1 MGIAKKLYYKAIQ
14 LIPTTLLQRIAKL
27 NVLLPYHHLVSD
39 EKLAHI
45 HHLYPYKN
53 KSHFTADLEFLL
65 KHFNP
70 VTPEQIHSSFNGG
83 KTLPKNPFLLT
94 FDDGLREVY
103 DVVCPILKQM
113 GVPAVFFLNSA
124 FIDNKDLFY
133 RYECSLLIDALKN
146 GKVSNTQE
154 TEAKKLFEA
163 NGFEGGD
170 TLQYIKKLR
179 YAQKHLAKEVA
190 AIFGV
195 SFADFLSK
203 QKPYLT
209 TEQVKELHQQGF
221 YFGSHSI
228 DHPFYDKLPLEEQI
242 KQTIEPYAYLH
253 KTLPI
258 KENYFAFPHTDKG
271 VNKVFFDEVFNY
283 SQYPQ
288 HLIFGTNNQK
298 QDIDKR
304 ILQRFNCENPELSIK
319 QSVNGILAYHI
330 IHKLLGKNKVARN

>member
-1 MGIAKKLYYKAIQ
+1 MGIAKKLYYQAVQ
-14 LIPTTLLQRIAKL
+14 LAPTKLLQSIAKL
-27 NVLLPYHHLVSD
+27 NILLPYHHLVSD

-53 KSHFTADLEFLL
+53 KKHFKADLEFLL

-70 VTPEQIHSSFNGG
+70 VTPEQIHLLLNGG
-83 KTLPKNPFLLT
+83 TALPKNPFLLT

-103 DVVCPILKQM
+103 DVVCPILKEM

-146 GKVSNTQE
+146 GKVSDNQE

-179 YAQKHLAKEVA
+179 YAQKNLAKEVA
-190 AIFGV
+190 AIFGI
-195 SFADFLSK
+195 SFDEFLNT
-203 QKPYLT
+203 QRPYLN

-242 KQTIEPYAYLH
+242 RQTIEPYEYLH

-258 KENYFAFPHTDKG
+258 KQNYFAFPHMDKG
-271 VNKVFFDEVFNY
+271 VGKAFFSEV
-283 SQYPQ
+283 STHSLYPQ

-304 ILQRFNCENPELSIK
+304 ILQRFNCENPDISIK

-330 IHKLLGKNKVARN
+330 IHKLLGKNKVVRS